1 MSNTII
7 EKHEAAPFT
16 AKVKLTA
23 DQKSSVQNALD
34 TIERFNEQAKLITPA
49 GLSQSATTAARALAE
64 GVITLETALV
74 VCSVTSDKINAISD
88 LLTTANTAQMKREIA
103 PFLPVVIEVKSAEVE
118 KLRQQH
124 GALVTRETED
134 AGIYGLEYEPS
145 NTANRLHQTF
155 KQALDRL
162 RELREGAL
170 PSRSELRE
178 LLSFVG

>member
-23 DQKSSVQNALD
+23 DQKASVQNAFD
-34 TIERFNEQAKLITPA
+34 TIQRFNEQAKAITPA
-49 GLSQSATTAARALAE
+49 GLSQLAATAARALAE
-64 GVITLETALV
+64 GAITLETALV

-88 LLTTANTAQMKREIA
+88 LLTTANTSQMKREIA
-103 PFLPVVIEVKSAEVE
+103 PFLPAVIEVKSAEVE

-124 GALVTRETED
+124 GALITRETED
-134 AGIYGLEYEPS
+134 AGIYGLDYEPS

-178 LLSFVG
+178 MLF